1 MVDQHHGLVELS
13 AEILNERS
21 EMSKLAGVVP
31 RPEFKEMTGL
41 NHLCWQF
48 VKVAHVHFFSF
59 SLNHSFD
66 NSKLRDQLQL
76 YLNLSYPETIFTMD
90 RYGTF

>member
-41 NHLCWQF
+41 NHLCW
-48 VKVAHVHFFSF
+48 
-59 SLNHSFD
+59 
-66 NSKLRDQLQL
+66 
-76 YLNLSYPETIFTMD
+76 
-90 RYGTF
+90 